1 MSFLW
6 VMIQPVVT
14 LAWLLHMDFDR
25 KHLKACEKNRNWVLP
40 NAPQL
45 LSCAPPREDAG
56 VAERDGFE
64 IRCVSDST

>member
-1 MSFLW
+1 MPLFVGAGSGRRHPAFPL
-6 VMIQPVVT
+6 IT
-14 LAWLLHMDFDR
+14 AFER
-25 KHLKACEKNRNWVLP
+25 KHLKACEKFQNGGSP
-40 NAPQL
+40 KAIQL